1 MHNMKEEIAARI
13 KEARIAAKFKTAGDA
28 AASLGVKYP
37 TYAGHENASRAV
49 DVEDAV
55 LYARRFRVSL
65 DWLLTGV
72 GRGPGGGQ
80 VEAKITDETQILAM
94 LARIEG
100 LSDTDIDVAFG
111 VIKLALSRQA
121 GSGQAEP
128 SGQPEPA
135 SRHREAAP
143 SR

>member
-13 KEARIAAKFKTAGDA
+13 KEARIAANFKTAGDA
-28 AASLGVKYP
+28 ATSLGVKYP

-49 DVEDAV
+49 DVEDAI

-72 GRGPGGGQ
+72 GRGPGGS
-80 VEAKITDETQILAM
+80 QIEGPIEGDSAILSM
-94 LARIEG
+94 LARIPN

-111 VIKLALSRQA
+111 VIKLALARRG
-121 GSGQAEP
+121 GSELAE
-128 SGQPEPA
+128 QNDRPEPA
-135 SRHREAAP
+135 TLRHG
-143 SR
+143 